1 MGSKDQATMQATPLI
16 LTMVFLVPTIT
27 AYQDEYAAVRK
38 FTPVRYRGLVFKA
51 RKIFQMCENRLSTLA
66 YNNLCDTVWPFWNCN
81 GKRYGHDKSVGAY
94 IQDLAAK
101 WETGLAKNWAND
113 YMDARKPEVGPG
125 GLDWPETMRDKLIYS
140 LEADF
145 NTTAGRLVSE
155 AESVLRALSKKI
167 KSSSFEKFEE
177 SLNEFTLSSNQIDAF
192 FTTPDIRM
200 LFDVEGF
207 EDYNDSKL
215 EALIEET
222 KHFVFGALKDIIIDQ
237 ILKIVED
244 VWNMNKPNPESV
256 LNLYYDIDSEK
267 NPDLEHLFLR
277 ILEEIR
283 TERFLQ
289 RLDSAFKDACSARY
303 YYTSTLL
310 HNAVEGMN
318 RATKFVTKFINA
330 KKKLDLVG
338 MITEFKTI
346 FPKTLEES
354 VGSISQRFG
363 GFDQHMA
370 AHASI
375 RLVDLIL
382 QDCDDEC
389 QEIVWKNDV
398 WAKYKILVYMSGIR
412 NYFYYLQQQQQFVGQ
427 EHFFGILFNNGT

>member
-1 MGSKDQATMQATPLI
+1 MGSKDQATMQAIPLI
-16 LTMVFLVPTIT
+16 LTMVLLVPTIT
-27 AYQDEYAAVRK
+27 AYYDEYAALRK

-51 RKIFQMCENRLSTLA
+51 RKMYQMCENRLSTLS
-66 YNNLCDTVWPFWNCN
+66 YSNLCNTVWPFWNCDSN
-81 GKRYGHDKSVGAY
+81 RYGNGKSVGAY

-101 WETGLAKNWAND
+101 WETALANNWAND

-177 SLNEFTLSSNQIDAF
+177 SLNEFTLSSNKIDAF

-222 KHFVFGALKDIIIDQ
+222 KHVVFDALKDIVIDQ

-244 VWNMNKPNPESV
+244 VMNIIKPNPATV
-256 LNLYYDIDSEK
+256 LNLFYEIDSGK

-277 ILEEIR
+277 VLEEIR

-289 RLDSAFKDACSARY
+289 RL
-303 YYTSTLL
+303 
-310 HNAVEGMN
+310 
-318 RATKFVTKFINA
+318 
-330 KKKLDLVG
+330 
-338 MITEFKTI
+338 
-346 FPKTLEES
+346 
-354 VGSISQRFG
+354 
-363 GFDQHMA
+363 
-370 AHASI
+370 
-375 RLVDLIL
+375 
-382 QDCDDEC
+382 
-389 QEIVWKNDV
+389 
-398 WAKYKILVYMSGIR
+398 
-412 NYFYYLQQQQQFVGQ
+412 
-427 EHFFGILFNNGT
+427 

>member
-244 VWNMNKPNPESV
+244 VWNINKPNPESV

-289 RLDSAFKDACSARY
+289 RLDSAFKEACSARY

-310 HNAVEGMN
+310 HNAVEVMN
-318 RATKFVTKFINA
+318 RAAKFVTRFINA

-346 FPKTLEES
+346 FPKKLEES
-354 VGSISQRFG
+354 VGMISQRFG
-363 GFDQHMA
+363 GFNEKMA
-370 AHASI
+370 VHASI
-375 RLVDLIL
+375 RLVAFIL

-389 QEIVWKNDV
+389 QEILLKNDL
-398 WAKYKILVYMSGIR
+398 WANYHMLVYMSNIP
-412 NYFYYLQQQQQFVGQ
+412 NYVYYLQQQQQFVRP
-427 EHFFGILFNNGT
+427 EHFFGILFNN

>member
-1 MGSKDQATMQATPLI
+1 M
-16 LTMVFLVPTIT
+16 
-27 AYQDEYAAVRK
+27 RK
-38 FTPVRYRGLVFKA
+38 FTPVRYRGLAFKA
-51 RKIFQMCENRLSTLA
+51 RKMYQMCENRLSTLS
-66 YNNLCDTVWPFWNCN
+66 YNNLCDTVWPFWDCESGYGN
-81 GKRYGHDKSVGAY
+81 GKSMVAY
-94 IQDLAAK
+94 LQDLVARL
-101 WETGLAKNWAND
+101 ETDLAKNWAND
-113 YMDARKPEVGPG
+113 YKNNPKPEPGLGPG
-125 GLDWPETMRDKLIYS
+125 GDDWPETMQDKLIYS
-140 LEADF
+140 LEAAF

-155 AESVLRALSKKI
+155 AESVLRVLSKNI
-167 KSSSFEKFEE
+167 KSSYFEKFEE
-177 SLNEFTLSSNQIDAF
+177 SSNDFTLSSNQIDAF

-222 KHFVFGALKDIIIDQ
+222 KNAVFDALKDIIIDK

-244 VWNMNKPNPESV
+244 VWNINKPNPETV
-256 LNLYYDIDSEK
+256 LNLLNLFYEIESGK

-318 RATKFVTKFINA
+318 RAAKFVTRFINA

-346 FPKTLEES
+346 FPKKLEES
-354 VGSISQRFG
+354 VGMISQRFG